1 MGSEARI
8 EPDGVFGEAP
18 AGFRTGCPDLR
29 GFPEMVPR
37 VIRVRVCAVRECPAG
52 YPYALL
58 GDIPRVF
65 RTGYSRMPL

>member
-1 MGSEARI
+1 MGPEART

-18 AGFRTGCPDLR
+18 AGCPDLR
-29 GFPEMVPR
+29 RFPEMVPR

-52 YPYALL
+52 YPYALF
-58 GDIPRVF
+58 GNIPRCF

>member
-1 MGSEARI
+1 MGLEART

-18 AGFRTGCPDLR
+18 AGIRTGCPDLR

-37 VIRVRVCAVRECPAG
+37 VFGRGVRGCPAG
-52 YPYALL
+52 YPYALF